1 MNKLKLCLVGVG
13 SIGRRHLR
21 LLNERDDVILSVVEP
36 FEPSWQRIVDEVG
49 TFERFASLDEALAAG
64 NIDAVIISTPHGMHA
79 KMAIQ
84 ALEAGVHVFCE
95 KPMSDDL
102 TECVAMLKAAQK
114 TDKVF
119 SVGFMFHFDP
129 FVRKVK
135 EIVASGRLGKVLHYY
150 SRFATY
156 NTLLCS
162 LTKHQANTPY
172 SLVMDC
178 IHDSD
183 LLCWITGRV
192 PDYAYSNAF
201 HAGDMELSSPQ
212 NFIDTT
218 YRWEGAD
225 MGAHVHFNYVQ
236 HPQIHVMEIVGDKG
250 YIRGDFMTAEV
261 EVGTIDG
268 KKEIIDASRNFEDV
282 YRAEWDCFVK
292 ACRGECEAENPAES
306 AIMATLLMQAQKES
320 GTTGK
325 EINIHEL
332 AARCGFEY

>member
-1 MNKLKLCLVGVG
+1 MTKLKLCLVGVG

-21 LLNERDDVILSVVEP
+21 LLNERDDVQLCVVEP
-36 FEPSWQRIVDEVG
+36 FEPSWQRIVEEIGV
-49 TFERFASLDEALAAG
+49 FERFASLEDALAFG
-64 NIDAVIISTPHGMHA
+64 SIDAVIISTPHGMHA

-114 TDKVF
+114 SDKVF

-129 FVRKVK
+129 FIRKVK
-135 EIVASGRLGKVLHYY
+135 EIVDSGRLGKILHYY

-162 LTKHQANTPY
+162 ITQHQASTPY

-183 LLCWITGRV
+183 LLCYLTGRV

-201 HAGDMELSSPQ
+201 QSGDMERSSPQ

-218 YRWEGAD
+218 YRFESGD

-250 YIRGDFMTAEV
+250 YIRGDFMTAAV

-268 KKEIIDASRNFEDV
+268 QKEIIDTTRNFENV
-282 YRAEWDCFVK
+282 YREEWDCFIK
-292 ACRGECEAENPAES
+292 ACRGECAPENPAES

-320 GTTGK
+320 GMTGK
-325 EINIHEL
+325 EVSIRKIAE
-332 AARCGFEY
+332 RCGFTY